1 MSQRDSL
8 DPLREELVASLY
20 SDNQAQAR
28 LGARTSNPE
37 FADQL
42 AQVCYPYDFYS
53 NDPRMEAAYYLS
65 KCSIGSLEAVA
76 PKIEQLLQLPDDGE
90 TMNTNIS
97 VHLVNCIRRLV
108 SESGYRPAPQIA
120 ALLAS

>member
-8 DPLREELVASLY
+8 EPLRKELIASLY
-20 SDNQAQAR
+20 SDNNAQAR
-28 LGARTSNPE
+28 LAAQTSNAE

-42 AQVCYPYDFYS
+42 VQVCYPYDFYS

-65 KCSIGSLEAVA
+65 KCSIGPLEAVA
-76 PKIEQLLQLPDDGE
+76 PKIEQLLRLPDDGE

-97 VHLVNCIRRLV
+97 VHLVKCIRRLV
-108 SESGYRPAPQIA
+108 SESGYRPAPEIA
-120 ALLAS
+120 VLLAS